1 MAFGFHNL
9 LSDHR
14 DFNLYPGLK
23 EGWKSLKNLSNN
35 QKDLPGLI
43 QLSV

>member
-1 MAFGFHNL
+1 MAFGFYYL

-14 DFNLYPGLK
+14 GFNLHLGLK
-23 EGWKSLKNLSNN
+23 EGWKSLKNLSNA
-35 QKDLPGLI
+35 QKDPPGLI